1 MKHTMMI
8 TTFALLLAA
17 PLTVPAENT
26 PMCDRLDERT
36 HDININ
42 GDFNFSGDE
51 VILRDEKNREVMII
65 TEERELIYKGRK
77 LELTPRG
84 QQLVNTYYDTFE
96 QAMDEFAELAGEAA
110 GLGVDTALSVVSALL
125 SGDIDG
131 DNIERE
137 IEASAK
143 AVEHSADKA
152 CATLGSLESIELE
165 MAEEIDGFEPVLFR
179 E

>member
-1 MKHTMMI
+1 MKYALI
-8 TTFALLLAA
+8 ITFALVLAA
-17 PLTVPAENT
+17 PMTAAADNT
-26 PMCDRLDERT
+26 PMCDRLDKRT

-51 VILRDEKNREVMII
+51 IILRDEENREVMII
-65 TEERELIYKGRK
+65 TEDRELIYKGHK
-77 LELTPRG
+77 LDLTPRG

-96 QAMDEFAELAGEAA
+96 QAMDEFADLAGEAA

-125 SGDIDG
+125 SGDLDG

-137 IEASAK
+137 IEASAR

-152 CATLGSLESIELE
+152 CTTLGSLESIEME
-165 MAEEIDGFEPVLFR
+165 MAEEIDGFEPVLFLN
-179 E
+179 

>member
-1 MKHTMMI
+1 MKYTLI
-8 TTFALLLAA
+8 TTLALLFVA
-17 PLTVPAENT
+17 PMTVSADNT

-51 VILRDEKNREVMII
+51 IILRDEEDHEVMII
-65 TEERELIYKGRK
+65 TEERELIYKGHK

-96 QAMDEFAELAGEAA
+96 QAMDEFADLAGEAA

-125 SGDIDG
+125 SGDLHG
-131 DNIERE
+131 DNIERK
-137 IEASAK
+137 IEASTK

-152 CATLGSLESIELE
+152 CTTLGSLESIEME
-165 MAEEIDGFEPVLFR
+165 MAEEIDGFEPVLFLN
-179 E
+179 